1 MRSPEQVDKLAA
13 QMATPAMPVVTAL
26 YGGLNALFNIYLA
39 NRVSTARRAEKVSI
53 GHGESDALLLAARIH
68 ANNAEFVPLGIV
80 VLLLAEL
87 CGGSSMMLHSLG
99 GALLVGRVFH
109 MIGMPMK
116 APNFF
121 RFTGTG
127 LTWGMIAVTSGY
139 LLWLRMKA

>member
-1 MRSPEQVDKLAA
+1 
-13 QMATPAMPVVTAL
+13 MPVVTAL

-39 NRVSTARRAEKVSI
+39 NRVSNARRAEKVSI

-87 CGGSSMMLHSLG
+87 CGGSSVMLHVLG
-99 GALLVGRVFH
+99 GSLFVGRVFH

-127 LTWGMIAVTSGY
+127 LTWTMIAVTSGY

>member
-1 MRSPEQVDKLAA
+1 
-13 QMATPAMPVVTAL
+13 MPVVTAL

-39 NRVSTARRAEKVSI
+39 NRVSVARRKHRVSI
-53 GHGESDALLLAARIH
+53 GHGENDALLLAARIH
-68 ANNAEFVPLGIV
+68 ANNAEFVPLAIV

-87 CGGSSMMLHSLG
+87 CGGSSTALHGLG

-109 MIGMPMK
+109 MIGMPRK

-127 LTWGMIAVTSGY
+127 LTWGMIVATSVY
-139 LLWLRMKA
+139 VLWLRMRSGSV